1 MKRIVSSLV
10 ILALLVGAIV
20 LGCPAPAAFSISNL
34 TIQPVEVVSPP
45 VEPVEVVSNETV
57 IISVSVANTG
67 GSQGSYNVV
76 LNINGMQEE
85 VESVTIAADASESVT
100 FSVTREDAG
109 TYEVSIDGLSGSFTV
124 LLAGVTFPDGNLEA
138 AIRDALGKPAGE
150 DITAAELLNLTTTLW
165 ALFSDITDLTGLE
178 YCTNLTELNIYGNQI
193 SDISALSSLTNLSQ
207 LRLNYNQI
215 SDISPLASLTNMIL
229 LYLGE
234 NQISDISALSSL
246 TNLTLLDLDGNQ
258 VSDISPLS
266 SLTNLAAL
274 SLNGNQIS
282 DISALS
288 SLTNLITLRLGE
300 NQISDI
306 SPLVENSGLGAGDQV
321 WIEENDLDL
330 SEGSDDMAN
339 IRALE
344 DRGVT
349 VHY

>member
-1 MKRIVSSLV
+1 MKRIVSSLL
-10 ILALLVGAIV
+10 ILVLLVGAIV

-76 LNINGMQEE
+76 LNINGAQEE
-85 VESVTIAADASESVT
+85 VESVTIAAGASESVT

-109 TYEVSIDGLSGSFTV
+109 TYEVSVDGLSGSFTV

-138 AIRDALGKPAGE
+138 AIRDALGKPACE
-150 DITAAELLNLTTTLW
+150 EIMAAELANLTTLW

-193 SDISALSSLTNLSQ
+193 SNISALSSLTNLSQ

-215 SDISPLASLTNMIL
+215 SDISPLASLVN
-229 LYLGE
+229 LGY
-234 NQISDISALSSL
+234 
-246 TNLTLLDLDGNQ
+246 
-258 VSDISPLS
+258 V
-266 SLTNLAAL
+266 

-282 DISALS
+282 DISL
-288 SLTNLITLRLGE
+288 LL
-300 NQISDI
+300 
-306 SPLVENSGLGAGDQV
+306 ENSGLGEGDEV
-321 WIEENDLDL
+321 YLEDNNLDL
-330 SEGSDDMAN
+330 REGSEDMEN

-349 VHY
+349 VSY